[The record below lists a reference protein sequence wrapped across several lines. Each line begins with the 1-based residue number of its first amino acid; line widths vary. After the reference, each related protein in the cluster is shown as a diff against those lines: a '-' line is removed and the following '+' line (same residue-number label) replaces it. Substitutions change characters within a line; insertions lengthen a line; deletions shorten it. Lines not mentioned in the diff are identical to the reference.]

1 MKLLSVLKKDLKLL
15 LRERGELA
23 VLFLL
28 PLAFILP
35 LGLTLGPDAFSG
47 MQGDDKE
54 PLPVL
59 DYDGGE
65 HALSLIESLDESLRV
80 EQSLPLDY
88 ATEMGMDSDPACSQA
103 GQACDELVFQAMI
116 ENKDRIAVLVIPD
129 GLTADVDAGEYTT
142 VTLRYDPA
150 GDAMKRTQIEAV
162 IKGMAIK
169 LALNKMKGDSF
180 GDFEDMTIYAPDD
193 VKDAVDKQVDL
204 AETTGGEDQEP
215 AFGIESVYPTSYTAK
230 VAPDTFQQLVPGFT
244 VMFGFFIMSYV
255 RSAIRAERL
264 SGTLER
270 TLSLPVHRAALLG
283 GKLLSA
289 MIVGVLQVVAMFAI
303 GRLAFGMGLGRHPLV
318 LLVLA
323 AAMVSAATGLGLAA
337 AALGISGGA
346 LIAPLLIGALLGG
359 CMIPIDFMPATVR
372 TIAMIFPQT
381 WARDGFQAV
390 LARGQGLVQVLPQI
404 GVLAAFALVSFAIAV
419 WRFDF
424 ED

>member
-35 LGLTLGPDAFSG
+35 LGLTVGPDAFSAPS
-47 MQGDDKE
+47 DDQE

-65 HALSLIESLDESLRV
+65 HALSLIESLDESLHV

-88 ATEMGMDSDPACSQA
+88 ASDMGVDSEPACSQA
-103 GQACDELVFQAMI
+103 GRACDELVFQAMI

-129 GLTADVDAGEYTT
+129 GFSADVDAGEYTT

-150 GDAMKRTQIEAV
+150 GDAMKRTQIEGV
-162 IKGMAIK
+162 IKGMALK

-180 GDFEDMTIYAPDD
+180 GDFEDMTVYAPDD
-193 VKDAVDKQVDL
+193 VKKSVDKQVNL
-204 AETTGGEDQEP
+204 AETTGEDQEP
-215 AFGIESVYPTSYTAK
+215 AFGIESVYPTSYASNVT
-230 VAPDTFQQLVPGFT
+230 PNTYQQLVPGFT

-270 TLSLPVHRAALLG
+270 SLSLPVPRAAL
-283 GKLLSA
+283 
-289 MIVGVLQVVAMFAI
+289 
-303 GRLAFGMGLGRHPLV
+303 REP
-318 LLVLA
+318 
-323 AAMVSAATGLGLAA
+323 
-337 AALGISGGA
+337 SGS
-346 LIAPLLIGALLGG
+346 
-359 CMIPIDFMPATVR
+359 R
-372 TIAMIFPQT
+372 
-381 WARDGFQAV
+381 
-390 LARGQGLVQVLPQI
+390 
-404 GVLAAFALVSFAIAV
+404 
-419 WRFDF
+419 
-424 ED
+424 

>member
-1 MKLLSVLKKDLKLL
+1 M
-15 LRERGELA
+15 G
-23 VLFLL
+23 
-28 PLAFILP
+28 I
-35 LGLTLGPDAFSG
+35 
-47 MQGDDKE
+47 
-54 PLPVL
+54 
-59 DYDGGE
+59 DG
-65 HALSLIESLDESLRV
+65 
-80 EQSLPLDY
+80 
-88 ATEMGMDSDPACSQA
+88 DPACSQA

-129 GLTADVDAGEYTT
+129 GFSADVQAGEYTT

-162 IKGMAIK
+162 IKGMALK

-180 GDFEDMTIYAPDD
+180 GDFEDITVYAPDG
-193 VKDAVDKQVDL
+193 VKEAVDKQVNL
-204 AETTGGEDQEP
+204 AETSDEDQEP
-215 AFGIESVYPTSYTAK
+215 AFGIESVYPASYTEK

-264 SGTLER
+264 SGTLQR
-270 TLSLPVHRAALLG
+270 TLSLPVKRAALLG

-289 MIVGVLQVVAMFAI
+289 MIVGVIQVVAMFAI
-303 GRLAFGMGLGRHPLV
+303 GNLVFGMGLGRDPLA

-323 AAMVSAATGLGLAA
+323 TAMVAAATGLGLAA
-337 AALGISGGA
+337 AAVGISGGA

-359 CMIPIDFMPATVR
+359 CMVPSDFMPAIVR
-372 TIAMIFPQT
+372 TIAKIFPQT

-390 LARGQGLVQVLPQI
+390 LARGHGLAQVLPQI